1 MRATVSRAE
10 MARTAEY
17 VLLATLLCATCS
29 AWTPTLDV
37 LPSFR
42 DVNTLTA
49 EDVKRLPWFFALEIS
64 PLALG
69 DTPYGM
75 PYSGNKVNPKDTQ
88 WMTEPKKAMNTALVQ
103 AAWDDADVE
112 YADKLLKVGADPNYK
127 AGFLRHQESALH
139 LAASNGNS
147 KLAALLVAK
156 GGNMNLRSGKGT
168 PLEIAKRKG
177 FTDTVDAMLKAAT
190 ETTSPKP

>member
-1 MRATVSRAE
+1 
-10 MARTAEY
+10 
-17 VLLATLLCATCS
+17 
-29 AWTPTLDV
+29 
-37 LPSFR
+37 
-42 DVNTLTA
+42 
-49 EDVKRLPWFFALEIS
+49 
-64 PLALG
+64 
-69 DTPYGM
+69 
-75 PYSGNKVNPKDTQ
+75 
-88 WMTEPKKAMNTALVQ
+88 
-103 AAWDDADVE
+103 
-112 YADKLLKVGADPNYK
+112 LKVGADPNYK

-139 LAASNGNS
+139 LAALNGNS